1 MAATRRVDE
10 EYMSDS
16 SRIPQ
21 GMEISDSSFGNYS
34 YGLEFEKEVRL
45 NSSRFVFYQ

>member
-21 GMEISDSSFGNYS
+21 GMEI
-34 YGLEFEKEVRL
+34 LRQIVRL
-45 NSSRFVFYQ
+45 EIILMD